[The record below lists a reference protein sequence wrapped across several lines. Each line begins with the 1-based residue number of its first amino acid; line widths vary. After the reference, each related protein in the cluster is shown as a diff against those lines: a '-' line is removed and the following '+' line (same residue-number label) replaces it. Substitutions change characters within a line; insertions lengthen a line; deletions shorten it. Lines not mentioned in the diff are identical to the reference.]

1 MDRSTAGETSSPN
14 LNTFTNTATNDNIS
28 VAPREGNVSS
38 DNFLDDGDIDDFSS
52 NPRFDVY
59 EKVEMNHGL
68 LVSTRQAPNT
78 FYHKVVPSKTLQVHI
93 NPMIVHQISTPKSAP
108 RTGSMLSEE
117 VVRAV
122 KPKMMKSQEESGG
135 GLKGRLCGEVKN
147 IKSYLTFALALC
159 AIWVQVVTP
168 FA

>member
-1 MDRSTAGETSSPN
+1 M
-14 LNTFTNTATNDNIS
+14 NTFTNTATNDNIS
-28 VAPREGNVSS
+28 VAPREDNVSS

-52 NPRFDVY
+52 NPSFDVY
-59 EKVEMNHGL
+59 EKVEINHGL

-93 NPMIVHQISTPKSAP
+93 NPMIVHQISSSPK
-108 RTGSMLSEE
+108 TGSMLSEE
-117 VVRAV
+117 LVRAV
-122 KPKMMKSQEESGG
+122 KPKMMMKSQEESGG